1 VRKII
6 AASTALTAFSC
17 VAANA
22 ETTFEGCASYLQPTA
37 VLSAP
42 YDGARLTNTFTL
54 QPGERIEFTVS
65 GSPGGAASAAIID
78 GQEPQ
83 SIFAGKAPFS
93 ATFTAESSS
102 RLTFEYRAG
111 RGVTISARCEGAQA
125 SVSSG
130 VNAQAEDFMQRRAD
144 RLLSG
149 ETAQT
154 SLQRR
159 AVSPASVD
167 QAVKTTAVRTE
178 NGTPADVTLSTSANA
193 IAKSYAN
200 AAQKPMGESKLD
212 FWLEGRAS
220 QYEET
225 NEDAAGRHEKMGEVG
240 MLYFGADY
248 LVNPQV
254 MVGALVQFDSM
265 DETFKTGQQQVS
277 GSGFMAGPYA
287 SVRLAPDI
295 FFDARAAWGAS
306 ANTIAA
312 EDGAEIDFNTGR
324 SLVRG
329 QLVANRNIAGFQ
341 LSPNISMAVL
351 DDVITDGSNS
361 ADTGSAIVTGRMSL
375 GSALSYRMPLEHGA
389 FIQPR
394 AAVGTGWDVQRFGE
408 LTDFEAFSNETGAKV
423 EAGLA
428 LGTASGL
435 TMEAAAALEGV
446 GADDF
451 QAWSGR
457 INLKTPL
464 N

>member
-1 VRKII
+1 M
-6 AASTALTAFSC
+6 
-17 VAANA
+17 NA
-22 ETTFEGCASYLQPTA
+22 ETNVEGCASYLQPTTM
-37 VLSAP
+37 LSAP

-54 QPGERIEFTVS
+54 QAGERIQFTVS
-65 GSPGGAASAAIID
+65 GSPGGAASAALIG

-83 SIFAGKAPFS
+83 SIFAGRAPFS

-111 RGVTISARCEGAQA
+111 RGVTISARCEGAPA
-125 SVSSG
+125 SAAAEG
-130 VNAQAEDFMQRRAD
+130 VNAQAVDFMRRRAD

-178 NGTPADVTLSTSANA
+178 NGAPTDVTLSTSANA

-220 QYEET
+220 QYKET
-225 NEDAAGRHEKMGEVG
+225 MEDVTGRQEKMGEVG

-254 MVGALVQFDSM
+254 MVGALVQLDSM
-265 DETFKTGQQQVS
+265 DETFKTGQQQVF

-287 SVRLAPDI
+287 SVRLAPNI
-295 FFDARAAWGAS
+295 FFDARAAWGPS

-329 QLVANRNIAGFQ
+329 QFVANRNIAGFQ

-351 DDVITDGSNS
+351 DDVITEGSNS
-361 ADTGSAIVTGRMSL
+361 ADMGSGTVTGRMSL
-375 GSALSYRMPLEHGA
+375 GSALSYRMPLDHGA

-394 AAVGTGWDVQRFGE
+394 AAVGTGWDVQKFSE